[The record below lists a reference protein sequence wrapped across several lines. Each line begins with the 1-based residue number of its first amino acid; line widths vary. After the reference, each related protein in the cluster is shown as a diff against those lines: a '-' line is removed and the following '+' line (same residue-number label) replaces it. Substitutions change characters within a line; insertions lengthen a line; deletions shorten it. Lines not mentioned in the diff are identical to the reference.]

1 MTQTRPI
8 WPWRLLM
15 IVYIAAVAYLCFGKF
30 SSMPNVHSSY
40 FGIPTDKIVHFGMF
54 FPFPIL
60 ASLSIR
66 QKGKTPW
73 RALWRTV
80 GIFLT
85 GCCLAAGTELIQ
97 GLTTY
102 RAADPADFAADSLA
116 LAIASVISLAATSI
130 RTKIRIK

>member
-1 MTQTRPI
+1 
-8 WPWRLLM
+8 M

-40 FGIPTDKIVHFGMF
+40 FGIPTDKLVHFGMF

-66 QKGKTPW
+66 QKGRTPW
-73 RALWRTV
+73 RSVWRTV
-80 GIFLT
+80 SIFLI
-85 GCCLAAGTELIQ
+85 GCTLAAGTELIQ

-102 RAADPADFAADSLA
+102 RTSDPADFMADASA
-116 LAIASVISLAATSI
+116 LAIASIMAMAAI
-130 RTKIRIK
+130 IIQHKTKRK